1 MFADWLQLFESDAVA
16 FNIEKQIEHSL
27 TALERRR
34 EMLYSCESSFAS
46 IKHVFFIELNSHNS

>member
-27 TALERRR
+27 RVGEKKRDAVLLWIEFRFDQT
-34 EMLYSCESSFAS
+34 CFFHW
-46 IKHVFFIELNSHNS
+46 IKFT